1 MAKRDYYEVLGV
13 SRTADAREIKS
24 AYRKLA
30 LKYHPDR
37 NPGDRDAE
45 DRFKEAAEA
54 YEVLADDH
62 KRAIY
67 DRAGFDGLKSGGF
80 SGFNGDLGDIFSQ
93 FGDIF
98 SEFFGGGGFG
108 GFGGGFG
115 GATRGPRPMAGADL
129 HAQVVVSLEQ
139 AATGLETQIEVDR
152 TRPCPDCDAT
162 GAEDGR
168 LTACPACGGRGQI
181 VQGRGAFM
189 IATTCRACGGA
200 GRTPAKACDRCGGQG
215 LESERK
221 KLELRVPPGVYSG
234 LRLRVPGEGNAGL
247 HGGPPGDLY
256 VLIDVKPHDIFVRDG
271 ADLHCEL
278 AMGFSLACLGGTVE
292 VPGLDGELQSLEI
305 PAGSQ
310 PGDVL
315 RIPRV
320 GLPRIEGGGV
330 GDLVVHLTIQV
341 PKKLDKAQEKLVRSL
356 GEEVDAPPHVNA
368 GGPSR
373 RETTRRRKKAGFFGR
388 LRDVLEGEG

>member
-1 MAKRDYYEVLGV
+1 VAKRDYYEVLGV
-13 SRTADAREIKS
+13 SRSADEREIKS

-37 NPGDRDAE
+37 NPGDATAE
-45 DRFKEAAEA
+45 ERFKEAAEA
-54 YEVLADDH
+54 YEVLSDDQ

-67 DRAGFDGLKSGGF
+67 DRAGFDGLKNGGF

-108 GFGGGFG
+108 GAGFGGGF
-115 GATRGPRPMAGADL
+115 RGPRPMAGADL
-129 HAQVVVSLEQ
+129 HAQVVISLEQ
-139 AATGLETQIEVDR
+139 ASTGTNNQITVER
-152 TRPCPDCDAT
+152 TRPCSTCDAT
-162 GAEDGR
+162 GAEGGR
-168 LTACPACGGRGQI
+168 LAACSACGGRGQI

-200 GRTPAKACDRCGGQG
+200 GRVPERACSDCDGQG
-215 LESERK
+215 LQAEARK
-221 KLELRVPPGVYSG
+221 LDIRVPAGVYSG

-247 HGGPPGDLY
+247 NGGPPGDLY
-256 VLIDVKPHDIFVRDG
+256 VLIDVQPHETFVRDG

-278 AMGFSLACLGGTVE
+278 AVGFALATLGGSVD
-292 VPGLDGELQSLEI
+292 VPKLDGEEAALDVPS
-305 PAGSQ
+305 GSQ

-315 RIPRV
+315 RISRA
-320 GLPRIEGGGV
+320 GLPRIDGGGV
-330 GDLVVHLTIQV
+330 GDLLVHLTVQI
-341 PKKLDKAQEKLVRSL
+341 PKKLDKEQEKLVRTV
-356 GEEVDAPPHVNA
+356 GERIDRAPHVNA
-368 GGPSR
+368 GGPQR
-373 RETTRRRKKAGFFGR
+373 RETTRRKKKGGLFGR